1 MALISTTST
10 PIQSHTFETI
20 ADPLR
25 NQVKPHVKHIT
36 VCRKYVL
43 NRKLKDE
50 VFIIPLPKTEYDD
63 KCSLL

>member
-1 MALISTTST
+1 M
-10 PIQSHTFETI
+10 PIQVHTFETI

-25 NQVKPHVKHIT
+25 NQVKPHVKHMN

-50 VFIIPLPKTEYDD
+50 VFINSKSKTEYDD
-63 KCSLL
+63 ECSLL

>member
-1 MALISTTST
+1 MALISTTSM
-10 PIQSHTFETI
+10 PVQVHTFETI

-50 VFIIPLPKTEYDD
+50 VFINP
-63 KCSLL
+63 